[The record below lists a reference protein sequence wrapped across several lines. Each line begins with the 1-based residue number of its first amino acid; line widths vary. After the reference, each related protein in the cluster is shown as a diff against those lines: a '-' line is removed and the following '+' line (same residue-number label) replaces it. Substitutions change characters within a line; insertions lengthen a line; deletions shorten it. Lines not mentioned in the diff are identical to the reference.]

1 MSCVFLKISTLN
13 WYNLN
18 TKVTFYFENFS
29 HVAFL
34 LELGGVSIRGAPW
47 RAADASRIIEER
59 ERLF

>member
-18 TKVTFYFENFS
+18 TKVTFYFEIFS

-34 LELGGVSIRGAPW
+34 LELGGVSFLSEVLLGGLLMLLG
-47 RAADASRIIEER
+47 S
-59 ERLF
+59 